1 MKEKDFKNLVEKSKL
16 QTSDRF
22 VDDLMLRIHEKEVA
36 ENLSV
41 WSPRFIIPA
50 VSFAL
55 LSLSFFLFK
64 LFGKSLSFPG
74 IDFSISKTAFFVP
87 AFFLF
92 LLLINYLVKVT
103 ENLHKTTG
111 IS

>member
-36 ENLSV
+36 EIRSV

-50 VSFAL
+50 VSFVL
-55 LSLSFFLFK
+55 LSLSFVLFRF
-64 LFGKSLSFPG
+64 FGKSFSFPG
-74 IDFSISKTAFFVP
+74 FNFSISKTAFFVP

-92 LLLINYLVKVT
+92 LLLINYLVKLT
-103 ENLHKTTG
+103 ENLNHEKS